1 MVIVQLATIVG
12 GHIGYLQMSGM
23 LWNLQVAYKELVE
36 ETGGPIIDYG
46 LTPNPFAPLL
56 PLVLLGLFSTI
67 ALIID
72 EVRHKESE
80 EKG

>member
-1 MVIVQLATIVG
+1 MC
-12 GHIGYLQMSGM
+12 GM

-46 LTPNPFAPLL
+46 LTPNPFTPLL

-67 ALIID
+67 VLIID
-72 EVRHKESE
+72 EVPYKKNKE
-80 EKG
+80 KTK